1 MKDFIIEFFKEVYK
15 FAQIVL
21 NLRTI
26 VYFLTF
32 YFFLILILV
41 MTFPLDKNQIL
52 HWGNLHISFKA
63 INLGEFGGFLSG
75 IFAPLAFLWLALN
88 MKQQDTN
95 LKIAEQQLELLRQEK
110 ENRRKALRAFFTI
123 PPTKPENNIVGHE
136 FLLFKVPAKSDSSL
150 INCFTNGFENN
161 SGYILS
167 HLIPYEEKHLSSEK
181 QNFKADEKF
190 FIYIYI
196 KLSTINTG
204 PQMQKSAFDIHY
216 LDSDGYQQKQTI
228 SIVFYRYF
236 SNIDINSKS
245 LDECGILFIQPL
257 NN

>member
-1 MKDFIIEFFKEVYK
+1 MKKFFIEFIDFYKNIFSLRYLVYM
-15 FAQIVL
+15 L
-21 NLRTI
+21 TI
-26 VYFLTF
+26 Q
-32 YFFLILILV
+32 FFLFLIILL
-41 MTFPLDKNQIL
+41 TLPLGSDNTL
-52 HWGNLHISFKA
+52 HWGNLHIKFDP
-63 INLGEFGGFLSG
+63 INLGELGGFLSG

-110 ENRRKALRAFFTI
+110 QNRRIALRAFFTI
-123 PPTKPENNIVGHE
+123 PPTKPENKIVGHE
-136 FLLFKVPAKSDSSL
+136 FLLFKIPAKSDSSL
-150 INCFTNGFENN
+150 INCYSNGFINN

-167 HLIPYEEKHLSSEK
+167 HLIPYEDKHLSSEK
-181 QNFKADEKF
+181 QNFKADEIF

-204 PQMQKSAFDIHY
+204 PQMLKSSFDIHY
-216 LDSDGYQQKQTI
+216 LDSDGYQQTQSV

-236 SNIDINSKS
+236 SNIDINSTS